1 MIFFVKRCRAA
12 LLLTAFALLLGG
24 CSMVRIGYD
33 YIDRFAA
40 WMAVDYFDLEADQ
53 RDAFDKHFARIYAW
67 HRRHELP
74 DYAVLFSETQK
85 RIRRG
90 LTADDVHWLIN
101 SAKLR
106 YARLGR
112 QAAPD
117 VAVMLA
123 TLSDA
128 QIDHFFKAIEKDNE
142 KFLRDYR
149 SRDSEQAR
157 RAAQRKRALSQI
169 EDWTGSLTGRQE
181 ERVTALLLKTPLAD
195 RLRHEDRLRRQRE
208 FRALIAH
215 RKEPREAFTRRV
227 QNWLVN
233 WESGRTPEAE
243 RLINESWQKRAEF
256 LAEVDKLLT
265 AEQRRHAIDRLQQF
279 IDDFRQLSGKSP
291 AGSAAPVKAG

>member
-1 MIFFVKRCRAA
+1 MTIFYRHGRLAILLALALFV
-12 LLLTAFALLLGG
+12 GG

-53 RDAFDKHFARIYAW
+53 RDAFDKHFARIYVW

-74 DYAVLFSETQK
+74 DYAVLFSDTQT

-90 LTADDVHWLIN
+90 LSADDVQWLIN

-106 YARLGR
+106 YARLAR

-117 VAVMLA
+117 VAALLS

-128 QIDHFFKAIEKDNE
+128 QIAHFFKAVEKDNQ
-142 KFLRDYR
+142 KYLREYR

-169 EDWTGSLTGRQE
+169 EDWTGSLSSQQE
-181 ERVTALLLKTPLAD
+181 EQITALLLKTPLAD
-195 RLRHEDRLRRQRE
+195 RLRRQRE
-208 FRALIAH
+208 FRALTIH

-227 QNWLVN
+227 RDWLVN
-233 WESGRTPEAE
+233 WESGRTPEAD
-243 RLINESWQKRAEF
+243 RLIAESWQKRAEF
-256 LAEVDKLLT
+256 LAAVDKLLT
-265 AEQRRHAIDRLQQF
+265 PEQRRHAIDRLQQF
-279 IDDFRQLSGKSP
+279 IDDFRQLSGKS
-291 AGSAAPVKAG
+291 AASAAKSAIPPVSADTG